1 MRTRVFALGAA
12 AALALSG
19 CSLVGGDDDA
29 GSSSS
34 TSSGVVNGD
43 ASTNGAKAAGI
54 ALDNPPKP
62 MAELRLQ
69 INGDDVE
76 TTKVELLEL
85 RRKDNVML
93 ATFRLT
99 GDGRGTEPTSAFYL
113 LGAGNFEPTFIDMK
127 RLEKYEHVSELTSSV
142 TEATAPLGEP
152 VYVFTAFP
160 LPREGVTEMDLH
172 VTSAAPAIEAVP
184 MPQ

>member
-54 ALDNPPKP
+54 DLDNPPKP

-99 GDGRGTEPTSAFYL
+99 GDGRGTATSTGRCTTPPAPTTSAGTL
-113 LGAGNFEPTFIDMK
+113 RRSGNCWSRP
-127 RLEKYEHVSELTSSV
+127 
-142 TEATAPLGEP
+142 APG
-152 VYVFTAFP
+152 
-160 LPREGVTEMDLH
+160 
-172 VTSAAPAIEAVP
+172 
-184 MPQ
+184 